1 MEIRYECEC
10 YNRTL
15 VINFPTRY
23 SFLEKEILRCL
34 DQYYD
39 EWMFFDG
46 PYETEEIEDMC
57 LEEYMMQ
64 RLSERYD
71 MWIKWNV
78 EED

>member
-1 MEIRYECEC
+1 MEIRYFCEC

-15 VINFPTRY
+15 VVEFPGRY
-23 SFLEKEILRCL
+23 HFLMQTIFDDL

-39 EWMFFDG
+39 EWMAC
-46 PYETEEIEDMC
+46 ETEVVHDVC

-64 RLSERYD
+64 RLSETYG
-71 MWIKWNV
+71 MWITWNV